1 MTLGTGEPAETVA
14 DGQVLVWDR
23 FVRLFHWSLVATFF
37 IAYFTEDEV
46 LTLHVWAGYAAGGL
60 IALRIVWGF
69 IGSKHARFSDF
80 LYGPGTVLRYARDL
94 LAFRSKRYIGH
105 SPAGGAMIVL
115 LLIGLAATVWTG
127 HELYEGESLAAGPG
141 AVATAYATEDD
152 EREEDRE
159 DERDDER
166 DRERGGDNAWEDLHE
181 SLANLM
187 LLLIVLHVGGVA
199 VASLAHRENLVWS
212 MITGLKRAP

>member
-1 MTLGTGEPAETVA
+1 MTLGAGKPAETVA
-14 DGQVLVWDR
+14 DGRVLVWDR

-37 IAYFTEDEV
+37 VAYVTEDEV
-46 LTLHVWAGYAAGGL
+46 LTLHVWAGYAVGGL
-60 IALRIVWGF
+60 VGLRVLWGF
-69 IGSKHARFSDF
+69 VGPKHARFTDF

-94 LAFRSKRYIGH
+94 LTFRSKRYLGH

-141 AVATAYATEDD
+141 AVATAYAADDD
-152 EREEDRE
+152 ERE
-159 DERDDER
+159 DEREDER
-166 DRERGGDNAWEDLHE
+166 DRERGGDDVWEDLHE
-181 SLANLM
+181 SLADLM
-187 LLLIVLHVGGVA
+187 VLLIVLHVGGVA
-199 VASLAHRENLVWS
+199 VASLAHGENLVRS